1 MNVLDIQVAFIL
13 TGFVFTFF
21 LKKTKLKKITFYS
34 RRLTDLDDLK
44 YEMDCGFHK
53 KISVC
58 DDYIS
63 FLSNSFVYRYI
74 YVFFALH
81 KW

>member
-1 MNVLDIQVAFIL
+1 MVGAFIL
-13 TGFVFTFF
+13 SKKE
-21 LKKTKLKKITFYS
+21 KKTKLKKITFYS
-34 RRLTDLDDLK
+34 GRLTDLDDLK

-74 YVFFALH
+74 YICILCTTQMVTF
-81 KW
+81 